1 MRPAFVYGGKL
12 IALLGQKTLSLSRS
26 RCCLRNDA
34 TFCLRTKSADVST
47 RFLPP
52 IKFDSNFSRCKKA
65 RGPSSRISALLAI
78 RSRLVCVLIVVAG
91 LRDRLQR
98 AREMEHRFSLSWK
111 GIDGNGRTKE
121 SSVNLRGR
129 KQELGRVGRSFR
141 CRVRTY
147 ETRTHLRST
156 AYGIN
161 PENSNFRRGELFRHD
176 AYSRVVGRVDETLL
190 TSSFLYADVSRRFPR
205 LRGRATCDYAT
216 QSGKLFTDAMS
227 RRCDRESPF

>member
-1 MRPAFVYGGKL
+1 
-12 IALLGQKTLSLSRS
+12 
-26 RCCLRNDA
+26 
-34 TFCLRTKSADVST
+34 
-47 RFLPP
+47 
-52 IKFDSNFSRCKKA
+52 
-65 RGPSSRISALLAI
+65 
-78 RSRLVCVLIVVAG
+78 
-91 LRDRLQR
+91 
-98 AREMEHRFSLSWK
+98 MEHRFPLSWK

-216 QSGKLFTDAMS
+216 QSGKLFTDDDAIASLRFKLRVSDVDPFFQRSLDRSFLRERGKTLDRASLFPRSISSLTRNRCVFFFSLSRLRERGENIRSRNGIDPMPRDPFSSMRRWKIVRPVSLHRLRVAM
-227 RRCDRESPF
+227 

>member
-1 MRPAFVYGGKL
+1 
-12 IALLGQKTLSLSRS
+12 
-26 RCCLRNDA
+26 
-34 TFCLRTKSADVST
+34 
-47 RFLPP
+47 
-52 IKFDSNFSRCKKA
+52 
-65 RGPSSRISALLAI
+65 
-78 RSRLVCVLIVVAG
+78 
-91 LRDRLQR
+91 
-98 AREMEHRFSLSWK
+98 MEHRFPLSWK

-190 TSSFLYADVSRRFPR
+190 TSSFLYADISRRFPR

-216 QSGKLFTDAMS
+216 QSGKLFTDVDAIASLRFKLRVSDVDPFFRRSLDRSFLRQREKNSRSRVVSSIDFFFDALKSLRFLFLSLSRLRERGENIRSRNGIDPMPRDPFSSMRRWKIVRPVSLHRLRVAM
-227 RRCDRESPF
+227 

>member
-1 MRPAFVYGGKL
+1 
-12 IALLGQKTLSLSRS
+12 
-26 RCCLRNDA
+26 
-34 TFCLRTKSADVST
+34 
-47 RFLPP
+47 
-52 IKFDSNFSRCKKA
+52 
-65 RGPSSRISALLAI
+65 
-78 RSRLVCVLIVVAG
+78 
-91 LRDRLQR
+91 
-98 AREMEHRFSLSWK
+98 MEHRFPLSWK

-216 QSGKLFTDAMS
+216 QSGKLFTDVSSMRS
-227 RRCDRESPF
+227 RVFVLNSASRTSIHFFRRSLDRSFLRERGKTLDRASLFPRSISSLTR

>member
-1 MRPAFVYGGKL
+1 
-12 IALLGQKTLSLSRS
+12 
-26 RCCLRNDA
+26 
-34 TFCLRTKSADVST
+34 
-47 RFLPP
+47 
-52 IKFDSNFSRCKKA
+52 
-65 RGPSSRISALLAI
+65 
-78 RSRLVCVLIVVAG
+78 
-91 LRDRLQR
+91 
-98 AREMEHRFSLSWK
+98 MEHRFPLSWK

-216 QSGKLFTDAMS
+216 QSGKLFTDVDAIASLRFKLRVSDVDPFFPTIARSLFSERERKNS
-227 RRCDRESPF
+227 RSRVVVSSIDFFFDALKSLRFLFLSLSSPRTRRKYPVEERNRSDAP

>member
-1 MRPAFVYGGKL
+1 
-12 IALLGQKTLSLSRS
+12 
-26 RCCLRNDA
+26 
-34 TFCLRTKSADVST
+34 
-47 RFLPP
+47 
-52 IKFDSNFSRCKKA
+52 
-65 RGPSSRISALLAI
+65 
-78 RSRLVCVLIVVAG
+78 
-91 LRDRLQR
+91 
-98 AREMEHRFSLSWK
+98 MEHRFPLSWK

-216 QSGKLFTDAMS
+216 QSGKLFTDVDAIAS
-227 RRCDRESPF
+227 LRFKLRVSDVDPFFRRSLDRSFLRERGKTLDRASLFPRSISSLTR